1 MVPLLILSF
10 LTAVK
15 VGNSAWF
22 LQTFP
27 FRKVSRHAGI
37 LVTII
42 LADCIF
48 ICMILTMLKSTLD
61 AELKKGW
68 MVKRSFTIREDQAHD
83 LADLKADV
91 NWSAV
96 VRNALDAK
104 LAKLKQDKD

>member
-1 MVPLLILSF
+1 
-10 LTAVK
+10 
-15 VGNSAWF
+15 
-22 LQTFP
+22 
-27 FRKVSRHAGI
+27 
-37 LVTII
+37 
-42 LADCIF
+42 
-48 ICMILTMLKSTLD
+48 MILTMLKSTLD